1 MRSGL
6 NSQGSFEINVVTTTV
21 DQLQQQVVS
30 EKWQVK
36 LGHRELNLRPVL
48 DSIVSWVKKF
58 IAIGDIAV
66 QYDPAHAAL
75 PWAALR
81 LVLQVHTSI
90 LFDHGSAQKETD
102 LKRRSWSTIAV
113 ELPHMQKGWREW
125 LYTYMT
131 AQYGRRST

>member
-1 MRSGL
+1 MASSSVSGPNLWEVALSKLPEKEQKELQSGL
-6 NSQGSFEINVVTTTV
+6 NSQRSFEINVLTTTV
-21 DQLQQQVVS
+21 DQLQQQVLS
-30 EKWQVK
+30 ERWQVK
-36 LGHRELNLRPVL
+36 LGHRELNFYPVL

-90 LFDHGSAQKETD
+90 LFDHSSAQKQTD
-102 LKRRSWSTIAV
+102 LKRRS
-113 ELPHMQKGWREW
+113 
-125 LYTYMT
+125 
-131 AQYGRRST
+131 